1 MNPNFARVA
10 LAATLVSLALAAP
23 AGAALTRTV
32 DVTPTTRAD
41 WTSPLGSGLNLTWLA
56 NTGPAKGAC
65 GTDPQNYCELTLV
78 HVTAKDVATA
88 ALTFRIDGFGPASD
102 FDLRVY
108 ASDPQGTFSGKT
120 VASPKGDSTKGPLGG
135 DDPRNT
141 AAGDFETVELV
152 ADDAIDFETNKL
164 DAYYLVMVPYFTV
177 FNDKY
182 SGHVSL
188 ATTPA
193 AS

>member
-1 MNPNFARVA
+1 MHPNFARVA

-23 AGAALTRTV
+23 AGAALDRTV
-32 DVTPTTRAD
+32 EVTPTTKAD
-41 WTSPLGSGLNLTWLA
+41 WTSLPGSGLNLTWLA
-56 NTGPAKGAC
+56 NSGPAKGAC
-65 GTDPQNYCELTLV
+65 GTDLQNRCELTLV
-78 HVTAKDVATA
+78 HVTATNVATA

-108 ASDPQGTFSGKT
+108 ASDAQGTFGGKT
-120 VASPKGDSTKGPLGG
+120 VASPKGDSTKGPLGE

-152 ADDAIDFETNKL
+152 ADDAIDLATGEL
-164 DAYYLVMVPYFTV
+164 DAYYLVMVPYFAV

-188 ATTPA
+188 TTTPA
-193 AS
+193 TP